1 MPSPLA
7 TRYRQILAGP
17 QTADEL
23 RAQAVNALLW
33 SMRSIGLGETR
44 LRDER
49 ENLAHW
55 FSLGQRS
62 PDAAGQRRNFAMV
75 LAVLATVSPQT
86 FERAQRETLSPSL
99 DLNQALFYRGFD
111 PASPL
116 STGLR
121 TLGAV
126 ALRLSV
132 AMARSLSRLDEAT
145 WQAAQRLF
153 TVDSIKALAV
163 VFAGWVLATVVG
175 GPLGMAVNAILVVYG
190 VVGLWEEVK
199 RFGDALRD
207 FWQTAYDAKND
218 ADLDAAA
225 GHFAR
230 ALAGGLVTALEVWI
244 THRAFRAVETT
255 IARRVPTPERLRV
268 EYERALR
275 ERETKKR
282 TPVERIAETVASG
295 ARGEGMRRAS
305 DELPGAA
312 AVGLGVV
319 AAVGTVAL
327 MGWALSDRASAP

>member
-7 TRYRQILAGP
+7 TRYRQILNGP
-17 QTADEL
+17 QTAEAL
-23 RAQAVNALLW
+23 QAQAVNALLW
-33 SMRSIGLGETR
+33 SMRSSETR

-62 PDAAGQRRNFAMV
+62 PDAAGRRRNFAMV
-75 LAVLATVSPQT
+75 LAVLSTVSPAT
-86 FERAQRETLSPSL
+86 YERAQRETLPVSL

-111 PASPL
+111 PAAPL

-126 ALRLSV
+126 ALRLAV

-145 WQAAQRLF
+145 WNAVQRLL

-163 VFAGWVLATVVG
+163 VLAGWVLATIVG
-175 GPLGMAVNAILVVYG
+175 GPLGMAVNAVLVLYG

-199 RFGDALRD
+199 RLSGELRD

-275 ERETKKR
+275 EREARKR
-282 TPVERIAETVASG
+282 SPVERVAETVASG
-295 ARGEGMRRAS
+295 ARGEGLRRAS
-305 DELPGAA
+305 DDLPGAA

-327 MGWALSDRASAP
+327 MGWALADRASAP

>member
-7 TRYRQILAGP
+7 TRYRQILNGP
-17 QTADEL
+17 QTAEAL
-23 RAQAVNALLW
+23 QAQAVNALLW
-33 SMRSIGLGETR
+33 SMRSSETR

-62 PDAAGQRRNFAMV
+62 PDAAGRRRNFAMV
-75 LAVLATVSPQT
+75 LAVLSTVSPAT
-86 FERAQRETLSPSL
+86 YERAQRETLPVSL

-111 PASPL
+111 PAAPL

-126 ALRLSV
+126 ALRLAV
-132 AMARSLSRLDEAT
+132 AMARSLARLDEAT
-145 WQAAQRLF
+145 WHAVQRLL

-163 VFAGWVLATVVG
+163 VLAGWVLATIVG
-175 GPLGMAVNAILVVYG
+175 GPLGMAVNAVLVLYG

-199 RFGDALRD
+199 RLSGELRD

-275 ERETKKR
+275 EREARKR
-282 TPVERIAETVASG
+282 SPVERVAETVASG
-295 ARGEGMRRAS
+295 ARGEGLRRAS
-305 DELPGAA
+305 DDLPGAA

-327 MGWALSDRASAP
+327 MGWALADRASAP

>member
-7 TRYRQILAGP
+7 TRYRQILQGP
-17 QTADEL
+17 HTAAEL
-23 RAQAVNALLW
+23 QAQAVNALLW
-33 SMRSIGLGETR
+33 SMRSSETR

-55 FSLGQRS
+55 FSLGQSS
-62 PDAAGQRRNFAMV
+62 PDAAGQRRNYAMV
-75 LAVLATVSPQT
+75 VAVLATVSPST
-86 FERAQRETLSPSL
+86 FERAQRETLSPSV

-126 ALRLSV
+126 ALRVAV

-145 WQAAQRLF
+145 WSAAQRLL
-153 TVDSIKALAV
+153 TVDSIKALALV
-163 VFAGWVLATVVG
+163 LAGWVLATVVG

-190 VVGLWEEVK
+190 VVGLWEEAK
-199 RFGDALRD
+199 RLAGELRA
-207 FWQTAYDAKND
+207 FLQTAYDAKND

-225 GHFAR
+225 GHFAQ
-230 ALAGGLVTALEVWI
+230 ALAGGLVTSLEVWI

-275 ERETKKR
+275 EREARKR
-282 TPVERIAETVASG
+282 STVERVAEAVVSG
-295 ARGEGMRRAS
+295 ARGEGVRRAS
-305 DELPGAA
+305 DDLPSVA

-327 MGWALSDRASAP
+327 MGWALADRTSAS